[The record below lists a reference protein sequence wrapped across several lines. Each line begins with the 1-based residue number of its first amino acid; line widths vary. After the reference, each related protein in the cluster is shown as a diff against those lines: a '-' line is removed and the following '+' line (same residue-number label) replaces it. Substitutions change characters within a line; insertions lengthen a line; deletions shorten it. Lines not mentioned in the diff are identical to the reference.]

1 MKKYLVFLILSL
13 FSFCTV
19 WAEDVEV
26 VVEPKEAVV
35 NESFFVTFKFKV
47 SGDDEPFISFTPYG
61 ASVLGKRSQGISI
74 STVVINGKFTTTKE
88 QAIVYELQADRTG
101 QAYLRNIKVEI
112 GGKTV
117 NLKEVRITVLN
128 EPRRV
133 PDVFM
138 EAEASKTKVYI
149 GEGIDVNYY
158 LYYKGAVGGADVK
171 EFPKLN
177 KFIKRFHRINLPP
190 ESVQYRGQILRR
202 QLAYSARLY
211 PEKVGSAVLDPMKM
225 SIQIVENQYGGFG
238 FGTQTYKNR
247 DIASPTIDVE
257 VLPLPSEGVPSSF
270 TGLVGEHQF
279 SLNVPK
285 NKFLINEPI
294 EIKLEVRGKGAL
306 ENFDAPEIFSDKN
319 LEQFDTKSEV
329 TELGNQEAKKIFEY
343 TLLARG
349 PVEIAAR
356 ELALAYFD
364 PASGKYIEKKISIP
378 SLSVSGVAAPQTQSS
393 APTPQNEEVKIPGT
407 SLLDGLFNKGKDVT
421 PNALGLVGPVPLND
435 KGLGSYFF
443 HILNAVLGIIILLVC
458 FQWYRSLK
466 NMDLPKDH
474 TVKNSLKT
482 LKKKGL
488 NYPDLYKVLCTL
500 DKDNKMSA
508 GGVSVQNILESS
520 SMSKEAKDYFKEALN
535 STEQVQ
541 YGQTANAKPVAF
553 NNKHFSELVKYL

>member
-1 MKKYLVFLILSL
+1 MILSVL
-13 FSFCTV
+13 SLTTV

-26 VVEPKEAVV
+26 LIEPKEAVV

-101 QAYLRNIKVEI
+101 QAYLRNIKVEL
-112 GGKTV
+112 GGKTI

-211 PEKVGSAVLDPMKM
+211 PEKVGSAILDPMKM

-238 FGTQTYKNR
+238 FGTQTFKNR
-247 DIASPTIDVE
+247 DIASPVIDVE
-257 VLPLPSEGVPSSF
+257 VLPLPSEGVPASF

-279 SLNVPK
+279 SLSVPK

-306 ENFDAPEIFSDKN
+306 ENFDAPVIFADKN

-349 PVEIAAR
+349 PVDIAGR

-364 PASGKYIEKKISIP
+364 PSSGKYIEKKITVP
-378 SLSVSGVAAPQTQSS
+378 ALTVSGVAAPQSQTTVPSS
-393 APTPQNEEVKIPGT
+393 PQNEEVKMPGT
-407 SLLDGLFNKGKDVT
+407 SFLDNLFSKSKEVT
-421 PNALGLVGPVPLND
+421 PNSPGLVGPVSFHE
-435 KGLGSYFF
+435 KGWGSYFF
-443 HILNAVLGIIILLVC
+443 HVLNIVLALIITLVC
-458 FQWYRSLK
+458 LHWYRSLK

-488 NYPDLYKVLCTL
+488 NYPDLYKILCSL
-500 DKDNKMSA
+500 DKENKMSA

-520 SMSKEAKDYFKEALN
+520 RLSKEAKDYFKEALN

-541 YGQTANAKPVAF
+541 YGQSSAQRPVAF
-553 NNKHFSELVKYL
+553 NNKYFTELVKYL